1 MIGKVIIGKS
11 FAGCIAYNLERAE
24 ADLLEVRGVRETS
37 IKDMIHDFNMQRKL
51 NPELGQAVGHIVL
64 SWSVKDKSKLSPAIM
79 VERAKEYMGKMKIKD
94 TQYVIVQH
102 TDRAHPHL
110 HLIYNRVDNNGRTIT
125 DRYQKVNNAKVC
137 KEITL
142 RYGYHLSEGKA
153 AVNRHRLRGADRA
166 KYEMNDTIQAAVRLA
181 RSFQY
186 LEVMLRQQGIQVHYK
201 YLAGS
206 DTAQGISFSKG
217 AIRLKGS
224 EIDRSLSYGKIRL
237 QIDSNVRSLPQEQW
251 AMDKG
256 ERPVSDIRF
265 NTTRDILIDNS
276 PSLVPE
282 LLRSEQTQNS
292 EILPGWQKRKRK
304 RKKGRRI

>member
-11 FAGCIAYNLERAE
+11 FAGCIAYNLERPE
-24 ADLLEVRGVRETS
+24 ADLLEACGVRDTS
-37 IKDMIHDFNMQRKL
+37 IKDMISDFNMQRKL
-51 NPELGQAVGHIVL
+51 NPNLGQAVGHIVL
-64 SWSVKDKSKLSPAIM
+64 SWSAEDKSKLSPVIM
-79 VERAKEYMGKMKIKD
+79 VERAREYMEKMKIKD

-102 TDRAHPHL
+102 TDRPHPHL
-110 HLIYNRVDNNGRTIT
+110 HLIYNRVANNGRTIT

-181 RSFQY
+181 KSFPH
-186 LEVMLRQQGIQVHYK
+186 LETMLGQQGMQVHYK
-201 YLAGS
+201 YLGES
-206 DTAQGISFSKG
+206 DTVHGISFSKG

-237 QIDSNVRSLPQEQW
+237 QIDSNMRNLPKEQW
-251 AMDKG
+251 SVGKG
-256 ERPVSDIRF
+256 ERPLSDMRF
-265 NTTRDILIDNS
+265 NATRDILIDNS

-282 LLRSEQTQNS
+282 LLRSEQTENS

>member
-24 ADLLEVRGVRETS
+24 AQLLEACGVRETS

-51 NPELGQAVGHIVL
+51 NTNLGQAVGHIVL
-64 SWSVKDKSKLSPAIM
+64 SWSAEDKSKLSPVIM
-79 VERAKEYMGKMKIKD
+79 VERAREYMEKMKIKD

-102 TDRAHPHL
+102 TDRSHPHL
-110 HLIYNRVDNNGRTIT
+110 HLIYNRVANNGRTTT
-125 DRYQKVNNAKVC
+125 DRYQKVNNARVC

-181 RSFQY
+181 RSFQH
-186 LEVMLRQQGIQVHYK
+186 LEAMLRQQGIQVHYK
-201 YLAGS
+201 HLGES
-206 DTAQGISFSKG
+206 DTVQGISFSKG

-237 QIDSNVRSLPQEQW
+237 QIDSNMRLPKEQCSVGKGVRP
-251 AMDKG
+251 G
-256 ERPVSDIRF
+256 SDIRF

-276 PSLVPE
+276 PSLVPD

-292 EILPGWQKRKRK
+292 EILTGWQKRKRK